1 MFLVGLT
8 GGIAAGKSSV
18 AETWEQLGATVI
30 DADDLAR
37 EVVEPGS
44 TGLER
49 VTEEFG
55 STVLAEDGT
64 LNRKA
69 LAEVVFTDPPKRAAL
84 EALLHPLIR
93 ALALDKLEAAKTNIV
108 VYVIPLLVETRSDL
122 PFDYIVTD
130 EAPEADQ
137 VMRMV
142 ESRSMSKEQA
152 LSRIQ
157 AQAKPAERAQIADRI
172 LSSNQSLK
180 LLLKDAT
187 RLFAELEKLA
197 LAKNAKS

>member
-18 AETWEQLGATVI
+18 AGTWEQLGATII

-44 TGLER
+44 AGLER

-55 STVLAEDGT
+55 STVLSEDGT

-122 PFDYIVTD
+122 PFDYIVTV

-197 LAKNAKS
+197 LAKSAKS

>member
-49 VTEEFG
+49 ITEEFG

-93 ALALDKLEAAKTNIV
+93 ALALDKLEAAKTDIV

-122 PFDYIVTD
+122 PFDYIVTV

-180 LLLKDAT
+180 LLLKDAA

-197 LAKNAKS
+197 LAKSAKS

>member
-18 AETWEQLGATVI
+18 ADTWEQLGATII

-44 TGLER
+44 AGLER

-55 STVLAEDGT
+55 STVLSEDGT

-93 ALALDKLEAAKTNIV
+93 ALALDKLEAAKTDIV

-122 PFDYIVTD
+122 PFDYIVTV

-142 ESRSMSKEQA
+142 ERRSMSTQQA

-172 LSSNQSLK
+172 LSSN
-180 LLLKDAT
+180 
-187 RLFAELEKLA
+187 
-197 LAKNAKS
+197 

>member
-18 AETWEQLGATVI
+18 ADTWEQLGATII

-44 TGLER
+44 AGLER

-69 LAEVVFTDPPKRAAL
+69 LAEVVFTDPPKRGAL

-93 ALALDKLEAAKTNIV
+93 ALALDKLEAAKTDIV

-122 PFDYIVTD
+122 PFDYIVTV

-197 LAKNAKS
+197 LAKSAKS

>member
-69 LAEVVFTDPPKRAAL
+69 LAEVVFTDPPKRGAL

-93 ALALDKLEAAKTNIV
+93 ALALDKLEAAKTDIV

-122 PFDYIVTD
+122 PFDYIVTV

-197 LAKNAKS
+197 LAKSAKS

>member
-18 AETWEQLGATVI
+18 ADTWEQLGATII

-44 TGLER
+44 AGLER

-55 STVLAEDGT
+55 STVLSEDGT

-69 LAEVVFTDPPKRAAL
+69 LAEVVFTDPPKRTAL

-93 ALALDKLEAAKTNIV
+93 ALALDKLEAAKTDIV

-122 PFDYIVTD
+122 PFDYIVTV

-142 ESRSMSKEQA
+142 ERRSMSTQQA

-197 LAKNAKS
+197 LAKSAKS

>member
-18 AETWEQLGATVI
+18 ADTWELLGATII

-44 TGLER
+44 LGLEQ
-49 VTEEFG
+49 VTETFG
-55 STVLAEDGT
+55 SAVLSVDGT
-64 LNRKA
+64 LNRKD
-69 LAEVVFTDPPKRAAL
+69 LAEIIFTDPSKRNIL
-84 EALLHPLIR
+84 EGVLHPLIR
-93 ALALDKLEAAKTNIV
+93 ELALDKLESAKTDIV
-108 VYVIPLLVETRSDL
+108 AYVIPLLVETKRDL
-122 PFDYIVTD
+122 PFDYIVTV
-130 EAPEADQ
+130 EAPETDQ

-142 ESRSMSKEQA
+142 ENRSMSEEQA
-152 LSRIQ
+152 LSRIR

-187 RLFAELEKLA
+187 RLFAEIEKLA
-197 LAKNAKS
+197 LAKSAKS

>member
-18 AETWEQLGATVI
+18 AETWETLGATVI

-122 PFDYIVTD
+122 PFDYIVTV

>member
-93 ALALDKLEAAKTNIV
+93 ALALDKLEAAKTDIV

-122 PFDYIVTD
+122 PFDYIVTV

-197 LAKNAKS
+197 LAKSAKS

>member
-142 ESRSMSKEQA
+142 EIRSMSKEQA

>member
-18 AETWEQLGATVI
+18 ADTWEQLGATII

-44 TGLER
+44 VGFEQ
-49 VTEEFG
+49 VTETFG
-55 STVLAEDGT
+55 SAVLSVDGT
-64 LNRKA
+64 LNRKD
-69 LAEVVFTDPPKRAAL
+69 LAEIIFADPSKRAIL
-84 EALLHPLIR
+84 EGVLHPLIR
-93 ALALDKLEAAKTNIV
+93 ELALDKLEAAKTDIV
-108 VYVIPLLVETRSDL
+108 AYVIPLLVETKSDL
-122 PFDYIVTD
+122 PFDYIVTV
-130 EAPEADQ
+130 EAPETDQ

-142 ESRSMSKEQA
+142 ENRSMSEEQA
-152 LSRIQ
+152 LSRIR

-187 RLFAELEKLA
+187 RLFAEIEKLA
-197 LAKNAKS
+197 LAKSAKS

>member
-55 STVLAEDGT
+55 STVLSEDGT

-93 ALALDKLEAAKTNIV
+93 ALALDKLEAAKTDIV

-122 PFDYIVTD
+122 PFDYIVTV

-197 LAKNAKS
+197 LAKSAKS

>member
-18 AETWEQLGATVI
+18 AGTWEQLGATII

-44 TGLER
+44 AGLER

-55 STVLAEDGT
+55 STVLSEDGT

-93 ALALDKLEAAKTNIV
+93 ALALDKLEAAKTDIV

-122 PFDYIVTD
+122 PFDYIVTV

-197 LAKNAKS
+197 LAKSAKS

>member
-122 PFDYIVTD
+122 PFDYIVTV

-197 LAKNAKS
+197 LAKNVKS

>member
-44 TGLER
+44 AGLER
-49 VTEEFG
+49 ITEEFG
-55 STVLAEDGT
+55 STVLSEDGT

-93 ALALDKLEAAKTNIV
+93 ALALDKLEAAKTDIV

-122 PFDYIVTD
+122 PFDYIVTV

>member
-108 VYVIPLLVETRSDL
+108 IYVIPLLVETRSDL
-122 PFDYIVTD
+122 PFDYIVTV

>member
-122 PFDYIVTD
+122 PFDYIVTV

>member
-18 AETWEQLGATVI
+18 ADAWEQLGATII

-55 STVLAEDGT
+55 STVLSEDGT

-69 LAEVVFTDPPKRAAL
+69 LAEVVFTDLPKRAAL

-122 PFDYIVTD
+122 PFDYIVTV

>member
-93 ALALDKLEAAKTNIV
+93 ALALEKLGAAKTEIV

-122 PFDYIVTD
+122 PFDYIVTV

-142 ESRSMSKEQA
+142 EMRSMSTEQA

>member
-18 AETWEQLGATVI
+18 ADTWELLGATII

-44 TGLER
+44 LGLEQ
-49 VTEEFG
+49 VTETFG
-55 STVLAEDGT
+55 SAVLSVDGT
-64 LNRKA
+64 LNRKD
-69 LAEVVFTDPPKRAAL
+69 LAEIIFTDPSKRNIL
-84 EALLHPLIR
+84 EGVLHPLIR
-93 ALALDKLEAAKTNIV
+93 ELALDKLESAKTDIV
-108 VYVIPLLVETRSDL
+108 AYVIPLLVETKSDL
-122 PFDYIVTD
+122 PFDYIVTV
-130 EAPEADQ
+130 EAPETDQ

-142 ESRSMSKEQA
+142 ENRSMSEEQA
-152 LSRIQ
+152 LSRIR

-187 RLFAELEKLA
+187 RLFAEIEKLA
-197 LAKNAKS
+197 LAKSAKS

>member
-122 PFDYIVTD
+122 PFDYIVTV

-197 LAKNAKS
+197 LAKSAKS

>member
-18 AETWEQLGATVI
+18 ADTWEQLGATII

-44 TGLER
+44 AGLER

-55 STVLAEDGT
+55 STVLSEDGT

-93 ALALDKLEAAKTNIV
+93 ALALDKLEAAKTDIV

-122 PFDYIVTD
+122 PFDYIVTV

-142 ESRSMSKEQA
+142 ERRSMSKEQA

-197 LAKNAKS
+197 LAKSAKS

>member
-18 AETWEQLGATVI
+18 AETWEQLGVTVI

-122 PFDYIVTD
+122 PFDYIVTV

-197 LAKNAKS
+197 LAKSAKS

>member
-18 AETWEQLGATVI
+18 ADTWEQLGATII

-44 TGLER
+44 AGLER

-55 STVLAEDGT
+55 STVLSEDGT

-93 ALALDKLEAAKTNIV
+93 ALALDKLEAAKTDIV

-122 PFDYIVTD
+122 PFDYIVTV

-142 ESRSMSKEQA
+142 EMRSMSKEQA

-197 LAKNAKS
+197 LAKSAKS

>member
-84 EALLHPLIR
+84 ETLLHPLIR
-93 ALALDKLEAAKTNIV
+93 ALALDKLEAAKTDIV

-122 PFDYIVTD
+122 PFDYIVTV

-197 LAKNAKS
+197 LAKSAKS